1 VTLTAIDWAVI
12 VLYFVLSVAIA
23 LLYSRRAGGSS
34 EEFFLSGRAL
44 PWWLAGTSM
53 VATTFAADT
62 PLVVTGLTVKYGI
75 AGNWLWWSFV
85 MSGMLTAV
93 LYARLWRRAGIMTD
107 AEFAELRYGGRP
119 AAFLRGFRACY
130 LALAIN
136 SIIIGWV
143 TAAMA
148 KILGLTLGV
157 GKWQATVGLF
167 VLTALYSTLSGLWG
181 VIVTDFFQFIFAMA
195 GCIALAFFALGA
207 VGGLSGLL
215 AALHARFPDD
225 APLAVLPD
233 LHSTWMPALTFFV
246 YIAVNWWASWYPGA
260 EPGGGGYV
268 AQRIMSA
275 RDERHALLAAL
286 WFNIAHYAL
295 RPWPWIVVALV
306 SMVLYP
312 GLADP
317 EAGYIRVMVDHLP
330 PFWRGFLLAA
340 FFAAYMSTIST
351 QLNWGASYLVNDVYR
366 RFWAA
371 GRSERHYA
379 GVGRV
384 ATLIM
389 MVISGVAT
397 YYIGS
402 VEGAWKFLLAI
413 GAGTGLVYLLRWYW
427 WRINAWSE
435 VSAMAAALLVSLAVQ
450 GVFGLDA
457 DNPRSF
463 AILLLIT
470 TAITTVVWLTVTY
483 ATPPE
488 SPATLRAFY
497 ARVHPGGPGWRA
509 IVPDAPAEGRLGPGL
524 VQWAIGCVVVYLGL
538 FGIGDFVLGRYLRG
552 LTIVVIG
559 AGLTIYLVRATRIM
573 GGPDMAPQ
581 SPPTVEAPR
590 QSRGAT

>member
-1 VTLTAIDWAVI
+1 V
-12 VLYFVLSVAIA
+12 VLVAYFALSVAIA
-23 LLYSRRAGGSS
+23 IAYSRRAGSS
-34 EEFFLSGRAL
+34 PEEYFLSGRAI

-62 PLVVTGLTVKYGI
+62 PLAVTGLTVKYGI

-93 LYARLWRRAGIMTD
+93 LYARLWRRAGVLTD
-107 AEFAELRYGGRP
+107 AEFAELRYSGRP

-157 GKWQATVGLF
+157 GRWEATIGLF
-167 VLTALYSTLSGLWG
+167 VLTGLYSTLAGLWG
-181 VIVTDFFQFIFAMA
+181 VLVTDFFQFALAMT

-207 VGGLSGLL
+207 VGGMSGLL

-225 APLAVLPD
+225 APLRLVPD
-233 LHSTWMPALTFFV
+233 PDSAWMPLVAFLA
-246 YIAVNWWASWYPGA
+246 YIGVNWWASWYPGA

-268 AQRIMSA
+268 AQRIMAA

-295 RPWPWIVVALV
+295 RPWPWIVVALA

-317 EAGYIRVMVDHLP
+317 ETGYVKVMVDHLP

-366 RFWAA
+366 RFWAP
-371 GRSERHYA
+371 GRPERHYA
-379 GVGRV
+379 AVGRA
-384 ATLIM
+384 ATLVM
-389 MVISGVAT
+389 MVVSAVVAWQIAT
-397 YYIGS
+397 

-435 VSAMAAALLVSLAVQ
+435 VSAMLAALGISLALQ
-450 GVFGLDA
+450 AGLGLSA
-457 DNPRSF
+457 DDPRGF
-463 AILLLIT
+463 AWLLLAT
-470 TAITTVVWLTVTY
+470 TAGTTVVWLAVTL
-483 ATPPE
+483 ATPAEPPE
-488 SPATLRAFY
+488 RLRAFY
-497 ARVHPGGPGWRA
+497 ERVRPGGPGWRA
-509 IVPDAPAEGRLGPGL
+509 VTPQAAADSRLGLGL
-524 VQWAIGCVVVYLGL
+524 LQWLAGCAAVYLGL
-538 FGIGDFVLGRYLRG
+538 FGIGWLLLGHVAAGTAAVVAAVALALG
-552 LTIVVIG
+552 LWRSGAPAAAPGTPPARVVSSG
-559 AGLTIYLVRATRIM
+559 R
-573 GGPDMAPQ
+573 
-581 SPPTVEAPR
+581 
-590 QSRGAT
+590 